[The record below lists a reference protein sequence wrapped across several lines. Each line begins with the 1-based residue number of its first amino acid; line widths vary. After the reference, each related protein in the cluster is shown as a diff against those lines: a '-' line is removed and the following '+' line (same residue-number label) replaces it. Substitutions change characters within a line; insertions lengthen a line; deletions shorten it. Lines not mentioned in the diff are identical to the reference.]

1 MTHADEGFVSAA
13 LRLSAPLDEAALLA
27 LLDGAGPGLCR
38 AKGVVDLRLD
48 GGVTVPATVQ
58 YAAGRLGFEPARK
71 ARSAIWCSSARI
83 FPCRK
88 RRLRKGGACGADRT
102 GRLDDV
108 AAVGRLGGGA
118 GDCRRADAGVHGMSV
133 PGLPFSRPRAGG
145 DAHGRRAASGGP
157 AGGRPLLRD
166 FAALL
171 GSPLPN
177 REAALRL
184 AGRRCWNGWKRGFP
198 CCPCWR
204 GWPLLMGLLGTI
216 LGMITTFAHRRG
228 PLRRGHVPARRGI
241 WQALLTTA
249 AGLCIA
255 IPALFF
261 LSCFQGKVR
270 RVADA
275 LNKAGNAAL
284 LADGG
289 PGITVRAGAEPLQP
303 GDIPRGAARRKGP
316 LARNRRNLAAALRRA
331 GKPLQ
336 CRDNA
341 GEGLPDGGRSC

>member
-1 MTHADEGFVSAA
+1 MGLIELGGWMMWPLLAVSVAA
-13 LRLSAPLDEAALLA
+13 LAFVVERALVFMGCPFP
-27 LLDGAGPGLCR
+27 DSRFPGLVLE
-38 AKGVVDLRLD
+38 AM
-48 GGVTVPATVQ
+48 
-58 YAAGRLGFEPARK
+58 
-71 ARSAIWCSSARI
+71 
-83 FPCRK
+83 
-88 RRLRKGGACGADRT
+88 RT
-102 GRLDDV
+102 GDV
-108 AAVGRLGGGA
+108 
-118 GDCRRADAGVHGMSV
+118 
-133 PGLPFSRPRAGG
+133 
-145 DAHGRRAASGGP
+145 
-157 AGGRPLLRD
+157 RPLAARLEAVPSLRD

-184 AGRRCWNGWKRGFP
+184 AGETVLERLEARLSLLSVLARLAP
-198 CCPCWR
+198 
-204 GWPLLMGLLGTI
+204 LMGLLGTI
-216 LGMITTFAHRRG
+216 LGMITTFSRIAE
-228 PLRRGHVPARRGI
+228 ARSGVDMSLLAGGI

-255 IPALFF
+255 SPALFF

-303 GDIPRGAARRKGP
+303 GDIPRGGGTAEGDSCPESPEPRGSAPEGREAP
-316 LARNRRNLAAALRRA
+316 
-331 GKPLQ
+331 Q

>member
-1 MTHADEGFVSAA
+1 MGLIELGGWMMWPLLAVSVAA
-13 LRLSAPLDEAALLA
+13 LAIVVERALVFMGCPFP
-27 LLDGAGPGLCR
+27 DSRFPGLVLE
-38 AKGVVDLRLD
+38 AM
-48 GGVTVPATVQ
+48 
-58 YAAGRLGFEPARK
+58 
-71 ARSAIWCSSARI
+71 
-83 FPCRK
+83 
-88 RRLRKGGACGADRT
+88 RT
-102 GRLDDV
+102 GDV
-108 AAVGRLGGGA
+108 
-118 GDCRRADAGVHGMSV
+118 
-133 PGLPFSRPRAGG
+133 
-145 DAHGRRAASGGP
+145 
-157 AGGRPLLRD
+157 RPL
-166 FAALL
+166 AARL

-184 AGRRCWNGWKRGFP
+184 AGETVLERLEARLSLLSVLARLAP
-198 CCPCWR
+198 
-204 GWPLLMGLLGTI
+204 LMGLLGTI
-216 LGMITTFAHRRG
+216 LGMITTFSRIAE
-228 PLRRGHVPARRGI
+228 ARSGVDMSLLAGGI

-303 GDIPRGAARRKGP
+303 GDIPRGGGTAEGASCPESPEPRGSAPEGREAP
-316 LARNRRNLAAALRRA
+316 
-331 GKPLQ
+331 Q